1 MNYLASLRSRGFRLG
16 LALSVATSGAVA
28 AVGCDAEII
37 VGGPDGTSSSSSASS
52 ASGTQ
57 PQGAG
62 GGNLYGVRRGVSD
75 AAASFVRIDP
85 ATGVV
90 TEISPSVPGLGFTPP
105 VRAVI
110 DPVRRR
116 YGYEHE
122 DYPSG
127 TQHLTI
133 LDLDSGAVLVDQ
145 PFQSDDQIGELG
157 VDADTGDFI
166 MGWRDIQGIPEIV
179 RIVPQTQE
187 LLFMSQVGFAN
198 FAFTAAA
205 FDGVDTFYVINGESL
220 VTVTASSGA
229 LGMSTVS
236 SPYYL
241 GSIQL
246 DAGLGEL
253 VGFGRSDDYTMRLV
267 TIDLATNET
276 TALPTMPGVNHGL
289 EGNAAYDPATHRFF
303 FTGGP
308 EVWQGVSYWVT
319 GDQLFTVDA
328 TTGALLGTSPTVAT
342 NDPIYG
348 IQFAP

>member
-1 MNYLASLRSRGFRLG
+1 MNYLPSLRSRGFTRKAIAG
-16 LALSVATSGAVA
+16 LALSLAASGAVA

-37 VGGPDGTSSSSSASS
+37 IGDPDGTSSSASS

-62 GGNLYGVRRGVSD
+62 GGHLYGVRRGASD
-75 AAASFVRIDP
+75 ASASFVEIDP

-90 TEISPSVPGLGFTPP
+90 TEISASVPGLGFTPP

-145 PFQSDDQIGELG
+145 GFASDDQIGELG
-157 VDADTGDFI
+157 VDADSGDFI
-166 MGWRDIQGIPEIV
+166 MGWRDIEGIPEIV

-187 LLFMSQVGFAN
+187 LLFMSAVGLAN
-198 FAFTAAA
+198 FAFTAGA
-205 FDGVDTFYVINGESL
+205 FDGDDTFYAINGEAL
-220 VTVTASSGA
+220 ITVKASSGA

-236 SPYYL
+236 SPFYL

-246 DAGLGEL
+246 PD
-253 VGFGRSDDYTMRLV
+253 
-267 TIDLATNET
+267 
-276 TALPTMPGVNHGL
+276 VN
-289 EGNAAYDPATHRFF
+289 
-303 FTGGP
+303 
-308 EVWQGVSYWVT
+308 
-319 GDQLFTVDA
+319 
-328 TTGALLGTSPTVAT
+328 
-342 NDPIYG
+342 
-348 IQFAP
+348 